1 MEEWGKCMQP
11 YQNLSGESG
20 VRAYEIGDD
29 YIKVEFSNG
38 TYLYTY
44 QSAGEENI
52 ETMKQLA
59 EEGRGLNRFINRVVK
74 ELFES
79 KYPTEDSG

>member
-1 MEEWGKCMQP
+1 MQP

-29 YIKVEFSNG
+29 FIRVEFENG

-44 QSAGEENI
+44 ESAGEENI

-59 EEGRGLNRFINRVVK
+59 EEGRGLNRFVNRVVK

-79 KYPTEDSG
+79 KPPTEPS